1 LKPSEPQ
8 VTPARATLF
17 TDGGARGNPG
27 PSGIGAVLRDDAG
40 EVVGEIS
47 QSIGHATNNIAEYK
61 ALIEGLTMAIDKGV
75 TELDVFLDS
84 ELVVHQMRGEWK
96 IKHANLRTLAIK
108 AQGLMRRFDS
118 ISIAHV
124 RREQNAEADALA
136 NQAMDAAALNG
147 DEDPSN
153 IQSSFFE

>member
-1 LKPSEPQ
+1 MPS
-8 VTPARATLF
+8 ARATLF

-27 PSGIGAVLRDDAG
+27 PSGIGAVLRDGAG
-40 EVVGEIS
+40 EVIGEIAR
-47 QSIGHATNNIAEYK
+47 SIGHATNNVAEYT
-61 ALIEGLTMAIDKGV
+61 ALIEGLTMALEKEI

-136 NQAMDAAALNG
+136 NQAMDAAAGLE
-147 DEDPSN
+147 DEDPTGT
-153 IQSSFFE
+153 QSSFFE

>member
-1 LKPSEPQ
+1 MSAPS
-8 VTPARATLF
+8 ARPTLF

-27 PSGIGAVLRDDAG
+27 PAGIGAVLRDASG
-40 EVVGEIS
+40 EVIGEIAR
-47 QSIGHATNNIAEYK
+47 SIGHGTNNVAEYT
-61 ALIEGLTMAIDKGV
+61 ALVEGLAMALDKGV

-84 ELVVHQMRGEWK
+84 ELVVHQMKGEWK

-118 ISIAHV
+118 ISISHV

-136 NQAMDAAALNG
+136 NQAMDAAALDRELDAEG
-147 DEDPSN
+147 GS
-153 IQSSFFE
+153 QSSFFE